1 VSRSNVA
8 VSFFI
13 TMSGFITHW
22 AYGRK
27 PLAGG
32 AFKQYLARRLG
43 RVLFTTWVAMLLG
56 LVVMLSTAPWS
67 IGDPGH
73 VARCFCFA
81 ESWLHPAAWCPNGQ
95 ASRGCPF
102 VNL

>member
-1 VSRSNVA
+1 
-8 VSFFI
+8 
-13 TMSGFITHW
+13 MSGFITHW

-43 RVLFTTWVAMLLG
+43 RVHFTTWVAMLLG